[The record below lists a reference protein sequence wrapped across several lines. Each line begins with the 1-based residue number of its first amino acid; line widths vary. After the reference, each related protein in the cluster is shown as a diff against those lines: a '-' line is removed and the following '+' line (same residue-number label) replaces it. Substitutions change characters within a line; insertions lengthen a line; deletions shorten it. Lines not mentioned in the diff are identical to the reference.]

1 MHVYVDQLYF
11 CKRGYTNVR
20 NSLIIECTKHIQFI
34 FKWRFEY
41 DYNRI
46 NNVITKYIFSLNI
59 C

>member
-41 DYNRI
+41 DYNIR
-46 NNVITKYIFSLNI
+46 LWQNI
-59 C
+59 YLV